1 MAEAA
6 RVPIGT
12 EVSVRIARAL
22 TPTITNFAALRLAM
36 PLEVE
41 PSSFTV
47 VMRREVE
54 R

>member
-6 RVPIGT
+6 RVPIGADAT
-12 EVSVRIARAL
+12 VRIARAL
-22 TPTITNFAALRLAM
+22 TPTIANFAALRLAL

-41 PSSFTV
+41 PSTFTV
-47 VMRREVE
+47 LLRREAK